1 MSESSV
7 KEIKDTILR
16 FAEDKNINIS
26 KIILFGSEAAGN
38 AKKDSDI
45 DLMLISKDF
54 TDQTYTVR
62 LNKLLGLNRKLVKL
76 TNRAFDI
83 LYYSDIEWEVS
94 SSPMIAEAK
103 TSGKVVYS

>member
-1 MSESSV
+1 MSENSV
-7 KEIKDTILR
+7 KEIKDTILK
-16 FAEDKNINIS
+16 FAEDKNISIS
-26 KIILFGSEAAGN
+26 KIVLFGSEAGGN

-45 DLMLISKDF
+45 DLMLVSKDF
-54 TDQTYTVR
+54 TDQTYTMR

-83 LYYSDIEWEVS
+83 LYYSDTEWEIS

-103 TSGKVVYS
+103 ISGVVVYS